1 MYGFIYVQ
9 YWKMQTNL
17 WGQKSDQWLP
27 GAWDGADGWG
37 RFQRKLFRGLFMF
50 LILIVV
56 IVKLLPKFVKIH
68 RIVYLEGYSSM

>member
-56 IVKLLPKFVKIH
+56 IVLQTYTDFKMHKVVHF
-68 RIVYLEGYSSM
+68 

>member
-37 RFQRKLFRGLFMF
+37 RFQRNIRKLFRGLYMF

-56 IVKLLPKFVKIH
+56 IVLQTYTDFKMHKVHF
-68 RIVYLEGYSSM
+68 